1 MPAPSKSWVGIIDG
15 QVDSDS
21 PVDSILMTALRDD
34 LVHLREWLGGSYTAQ
49 VNHMHNGVDS
59 AALSYPDGSIT
70 TVKIADANVTT
81 AKLKFVQGS
90 YSTTLNQTNYYIS
103 TGAAY
108 VHLPRI
114 ILVGTTSVATLAA
127 ELTGNG
133 DGTYHTQFKLNFTT
147 GGSCT
152 VYWEAHTN

>member
-1 MPAPSKSWVGIIDG
+1 MPAPSKNWSDI
-15 QVDSDS
+15 VDSQIDAES
-21 PVDSILMTALRDD
+21 PIDTTIMTQIRDD
-34 LVHLREWLGGSYTAQ
+34 LVFLKEWLGSSYTAA
-49 VNHMHNGVDS
+49 VDHNHDGINS
-59 AALSYPDGSIT
+59 APTVLPDFS
-70 TVKIADANVTT
+70 VTA

-114 ILVGTTSVATLAA
+114 VLVGTTSVATLAA
-127 ELTGNG
+127 ELTGTG